1 MTTTSEMIDT
11 ALGRLHVEVDGDGP
25 PAVLWHSLFVDSG
38 TWARLRPLLR
48 DERRLILIDGPGHG
62 QSSSPPST
70 FDIQACAMAATEVL
84 EALGVSDQV
93 DWVGNAW
100 GGHVGLTLAATSPGW
115 CRSVATIATP
125 VRALSRRERMTI
137 VPMVWVYRFIGAPPP
152 LANGVG
158 RALLGDAFMRSW
170 PDETARVVKSFRDA
184 PRSGM
189 HRAMTNAMLRR
200 VDLEPRLPDITA
212 PTLMVVPT
220 ADPILPAEQI
230 HTAVSQ
236 MPCAAAVELQAE
248 AHVAPIIANA
258 DELARIITAFWRDPK
273 GFVIQRS

>member
-11 ALGRLHVEVDGDGP
+11 TVGRLHVEVEGDGP

-38 TWARLRPLLR
+38 TWSRLRPLLR

-70 FDIQACAMAATEVL
+70 FDVEECAAAAMEVL
-84 EALGVSDQV
+84 EALGVSDEF

-100 GGHVGLTLAATSPGW
+100 GGHVGLTLAATSPSR
-115 CRSVATIATP
+115 CRTVATIATP
-125 VRALSRRERMTI
+125 VRALNRRERMAI
-137 VPMVWVYRFIGAPPP
+137 VPMVWAYRFIGAPPP
-152 LANGVG
+152 IANGVG
-158 RALLGDAFMRSW
+158 RALLGDAFMRSR
-170 PDETARVVKSFRDA
+170 PDEAARVVKSFRDA

-200 VDLEPRLPDITA
+200 VDLDSRLPDVTT

-220 ADPILPAEQI
+220 ADAMLPAEQI
-230 HTAVSQ
+230 HHAVSQ
-236 MPCAAAVELQAE
+236 MPCAAAVEVPAE
-248 AHVAPIIANA
+248 GHVAPIIANA
-258 DELARIITAFWRDPK
+258 DELALVIKAFWRDPK
-273 GFVIQRS
+273 GFVLQHS